1 MITAQVAAAVARRSG
16 GGGRIRPA
24 FVATKPLL
32 AVGLRIRHHGGPSV
46 AADAPTVRLQF
57 LLPDETTIQQVTAK
71 VGESLLQVAHANHVD
86 LEGACEGVCACSTC
100 HLIFPQQVYNDLPD
114 PSEEEED
121 MLDMAYGL
129 TDTSRLGCQIIV
141 TPEMDGL
148 LLTMPKAVGTV
159 TLHYKLFLCLLR
171 LTSLSFWL
179 LDPLLAFC

>member
-1 MITAQVAAAVARRSG
+1 MIAVQVAAAVARRSG

-24 FVATKPLL
+24 FVATKPFV
-32 AVGLRIRHHGGPSV
+32 AVGLIRHHGGPSV

-100 HLIFPQQVYNDLPD
+100 HLIFPQQVYNELPD

-148 LLTMPKAVGTV
+148 LLTMPKAVRTV
-159 TLHYKLFLCLLR
+159 IILCTYLLLCFGSLHFLSGFLILF
-171 LTSLSFWL
+171 
-179 LDPLLAFC
+179 